1 MICFILITKMHCITI
16 TISKS
21 LNTKYLLFRS
31 LFHFFP
37 IFSHFLLDTD
47 RIWFDPYPGMVRL
60 SGGVYSNEGT
70 VEVYC
75 NGAWGRVCNASTDAN
90 VICTQLGYTGSPR
103 DTAVLVIS
111 FLSLPLPLSLSLS

>member
-1 MICFILITKMHCITI
+1 
-16 TISKS
+16 
-21 LNTKYLLFRS
+21 
-31 LFHFFP
+31 
-37 IFSHFLLDTD
+37 
-47 RIWFDPYPGMVRL
+47 MVRL

-90 VICTQLGYTGSPR
+90 VICTQLGYTGSPK

-111 FLSLPLPLSLSLS
+111 FLSLPTSSLPLSLSLSLSLSLLFSILPSSFPPSSSYIY